1 MNIKDIARI
10 ANVSIS
16 TVSRVLNDKPG
27 VKQNIREHVKKV
39 IAENN
44 FVPNLLA
51 VNLLKKKTNVIG
63 IIVPVI
69 HSYYARIIDAISD
82 MLIENGYSIMVASS
96 RLNMDEEIENFSML
110 IEKQVEGIIYF
121 PSIVTENHKKITS
134 LYSERIP
141 IVMIEGN
148 PKELELP
155 NVTLDNLNGTRR
167 AVKYLVE
174 SGHKKIAMIKGN
186 EGNWIAKER
195 EDSFRTTLKENGVE
209 VNEAFICN
217 GEFSMKSGY
226 DGVYTLFKGKDEKPT
241 AVFFCNDT
249 MAIGGIR
256 AFAELGIKLPEEV
269 SIVGFD
275 DIVPASYCV
284 PALTTVRQ
292 DQEEMGKQAAKML
305 IDYFENRSFK
315 ISKIV
320 LEQKL
325 VIRESVKKI

>member
-1 MNIKDIARI
+1 M
-10 ANVSIS
+10 
-16 TVSRVLNDKPG
+16 
-27 VKQNIREHVKKV
+27 
-39 IAENN
+39 
-44 FVPNLLA
+44 LA
-51 VNLLKKKTNVIG
+51 VNLLKKRTNVIG

-69 HSYYARIIDAISD
+69 HSYYAKIIDAVSD
-82 MLIENGYSIMVASS
+82 MLIENNYSIMVASS
-96 RLNMDEEIENFSML
+96 RMNMEEEIENFNML

-121 PSIVTENHKKITS
+121 PTVITENHKKVTT
-134 LYSERIP
+134 LYSERVP

-148 PKELELP
+148 PEELELP
-155 NVTLDNLNGTRR
+155 NVLLDNISGTKK
-167 AVKYLVE
+167 AIKYLIE
-174 SGHKKIAMIKGN
+174 CGHKRIGMIKGN
-186 EGNWIAKER
+186 KENWVAKER
-195 EDSFRTTLKENGVE
+195 EKAFRNTLIENNIEIVE
-209 VNEAFICN
+209 KFICD

-226 DGVYTLFKGKDEKPT
+226 EGVYTLFNGEKEKPT

-275 DIVPASYCV
+275 DIVPGSFSV
-284 PALTTVRQ
+284 PSLTTVKQ
-292 DQEEMGKQAAKML
+292 DQVEMGRQAAKML
-305 IDYFENRSFK
+305 LDFFENKSFK